1 MKKFFV
7 LLTALIFW
15 ACSTEISKNDADSLI
30 ANDPDTVSD
39 DADSGDVS
47 DKDGDAKTDTD
58 DPGEADEDISD
69 GSDDLQSDM
78 DTPTAD
84 DEADM
89 DIVPDDEVPMNFYFG
104 NFHSHSGISDGEG
117 SAEEIMQWAKNEA
130 NVDFYAMTDHSEQ
143 IFGGEWNEMKEMTDL
158 YNEDGVFVAI
168 RGFEWSHP
176 LNGHICIYFTDDF
189 NAAYS
194 ALWISYIY
202 DWIDEKNAIAQFNH
216 PGREVNVFDDLD
228 LELKVADNMIAIETG
243 NKGDGNNDGE
253 FLPYYIKALDK
264 GWILAPASNQ
274 DNHSMSINTHRSVY
288 VGPDLSRQS
297 MIDAMYAR
305 RRYSSDDPDIKVTF
319 RLGKDWMGSIVTTT
333 ESLLKFT
340 VKIEDNE
347 PVKELQIISNGGN
360 VIANSIIEGKQ
371 NSVTWN
377 PEIMVNMN
385 SYYFL
390 KVISE
395 DVLDND
401 GPDQIAV
408 TAPVWIIKQ

>member
-69 GSDDLQSDM
+69 DPDDLQSDM

-84 DEADM
+84 DEADI

-360 VIANSIIEGKQ
+360 VVANSIIEGKQ

>member
-176 LNGHICIYFTDDF
+176 LNGHICIYLTDDF
-189 NAAYS
+189 NSAYS

-228 LELKVADNMIAIETG
+228 FELKVADNMIAIETG

-274 DNHSMSINTHRSVY
+274 DNHSMNINTHRSVY

-360 VIANSIIEGKQ
+360 VVANSIIEGKQ

-401 GPDQIAV
+401 GPDQIAL

>member
-228 LELKVADNMIAIETG
+228 FELKVADNMIAIETG

-274 DNHSMSINTHRSVY
+274 DNHSMNINTHRSVY

-360 VIANSIIEGKQ
+360 VVANSIIEGKQ

-401 GPDQIAV
+401 GPDQIAL

>member
-47 DKDGDAKTDTD
+47 DKDGDAVTDTD

-84 DEADM
+84 DEADI

-176 LNGHICIYFTDDF
+176 LNGHICIYLTDDF
-189 NAAYS
+189 NSAYS

-228 LELKVADNMIAIETG
+228 FELKVADNMIAIETG

-274 DNHSMSINTHRSVY
+274 DNHSMSMNSHRSVY

-319 RLGKDWMGSIVTTT
+319 KLGKNWMGSFVTTT

-360 VIANSIIEGKQ
+360 VVANSIIEGKQ